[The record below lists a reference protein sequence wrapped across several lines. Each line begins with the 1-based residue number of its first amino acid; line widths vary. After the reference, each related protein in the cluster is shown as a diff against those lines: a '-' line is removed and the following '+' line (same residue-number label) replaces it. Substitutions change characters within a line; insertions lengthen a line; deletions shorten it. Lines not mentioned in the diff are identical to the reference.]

1 MSQGTNDFRPIL
13 LLTSNKG
20 IKNRTAGEHD
30 FDEAGYYGAARN
42 MNDFTDDEAAGKGGR
57 EGFGNGYNDANGDGS
72 IDVRSEVVLGHAQ
85 NCAKRDRG
93 SDGATDFSKEV
104 YRRIFAWS

>member
-1 MSQGTNDFRPIL
+1 
-13 LLTSNKG
+13 
-20 IKNRTAGEHD
+20 
-30 FDEAGYYGAARN
+30 

-57 EGFGNGYNDANGDGS
+57 DGFGNGYNDANADGS

-93 SDGATDFSKEV
+93 SKNEDGVAQTDFSKEV
-104 YRRIFAWS
+104 FDSCLIGFRSS